1 MLDHPIIDVS
11 LGLIF
16 FYVVLSLVASAVQE
30 WIASLLALR
39 STNLQ
44 SGVKNLIGDAYA
56 KKVYEHPLIN
66 NLAKKNKLPS
76 YIAPETLSAVLLE
89 VIAKE
94 QNTKSYVAHTVAESR
109 ALLDKIAAEHPL
121 KDILG
126 PLIDGGEH
134 AANTLKDRLADW
146 FDEGMTRVS
155 GWYKRRAKWI
165 ILTIAFGVA
174 LATNASSIHMAE
186 ELWRND
192 ALRAQ
197 IAAQAEIAASEVD
210 IPALKGKL
218 KNVEGNLQGLETFPI
233 GWSGLP
239 EGWLDWVKTVI
250 GWLITAAAVSLGAP
264 FWFDLL
270 GKIANLRGSGGKAQ
284 AKRAS

>member
-16 FYVVLSLVASAVQE
+16 FYVVLSLLASAVQE

-44 SGVKNLIGDAYA
+44 SGVQNLIGNHYA
-56 KKVYEHPLIN
+56 KKVYEHPLIK

-89 VIAKE
+89 VIARE
-94 QNTKSYVAHTVAESR
+94 QSGKSYSAHAAADARSLV
-109 ALLDKIAAEHPL
+109 DKISAEHPL
-121 KDILG
+121 KKILG
-126 PLIDGGEH
+126 ALIDGSDN
-134 AANTLKDRLADW
+134 AANILKDRLADW
-146 FDEGMTRVS
+146 FDEGMNRVS
-155 GWYKRRAKWI
+155 GWYKRKAKVI
-165 ILTIAFGVA
+165 IFLIASGVA
-174 LATNASSIHMAE
+174 VATNASSIHMAE

-192 ALRAQ
+192 ALRTQ
-197 IAAQAEIAASEVD
+197 IATQAQIAASEVD
-210 IPALKGKL
+210 LPELK
-218 KNVEGNLQGLETFPI
+218 GNLQGLKTFPI

-239 EGWLDWVKTVI
+239 ESWLDGVKTVI
-250 GWLITAAAVSLGAP
+250 GWLITAAAISLGAP

-270 GKIANLRGSGGKAQ
+270 GKVANLRGSGGKAQ
-284 AKRAS
+284 AKKAP